1 MDLFIYFSLT
11 NCFQRKQ
18 FNSRAYGA
26 IHASFACNS
35 RFCSK
40 TIHPNTVGN
49 SRKLCLQFTF
59 SSSADSLG
67 RRGYYYID
75 FQFLQVGTAIFL
87 MKNPNICSCFTRLP
101 KLNMTNIC
109 LFISKKRSNPAIF
122 PKNANKNPNTRKKS
136 ERRSKRGF
144 YPSSALP
151 LTNLPLG
158 KPCAYKR
165 EGPRIPIE

>member
-26 IHASFACNS
+26 IHVFA
-35 RFCSK
+35 RKQF
-40 TIHPNTVGN
+40 TPTQLAIHTRLV
-49 SRKLCLQFTF
+49 LHFTF

-87 MKNPNICSCFTRLP
+87 MKNPNICSCFTRLL

-109 LFISKKRSNPAIF
+109 LFISKKRANPAIF

-136 ERRSKRGF
+136 KRHSKRRF
-144 YPSSALP
+144 YTTTFLR
-151 LTNLPLG
+151 LTNLPLE
-158 KPCAYKR
+158 KPYACKR
-165 EGPRIPIE
+165 ESPRIPID